1 LSHKQK
7 GVLARQKR
15 YHEQIGNAKW
25 GKPNVI
31 GDSVRTLE
39 WFITL
44 NLFDVAELVVV
55 RISFICSA
63 LYSWLRIA
71 SLGGFE

>member
-7 GVLARQKR
+7 RALACEKR

-31 GDSVRTLE
+31 GDSLQRLE

-44 NLFDVAELVVV
+44 NLFDLAELFVV
-55 RISFICSA
+55 RISFICST
-63 LYSWLRIA
+63 LYSCLRIA
-71 SLGGFE
+71 WLGGFA

>member
-7 GVLARQKR
+7 WVLARQKR

-25 GKPNVI
+25 GQPNVI
-31 GDSVRTLE
+31 GGFTMLE

-44 NLFDVAELVVV
+44 NLFDVAEPFVV
-55 RISFICSA
+55 RISFICSI

-71 SLGGFE
+71 SLGGFG